1 MDVTP
6 RELRDIDIRE
16 GFRGYNRDDVDEL
29 LERAAATIEGLN
41 ERMRR
46 LTEQVSS
53 VEGQQGQSRETEDML
68 HRTLL
73 LAQRAADEAVAEAQF
88 KARQILDDAESKSR
102 AQLAEAESTAR
113 RQVDSERRRLESEV
127 LELGSRREALL
138 ADVDG
143 LERFES
149 EYRARLRRA
158 LEADLESLA
167 GQGPVAPS
175 ARPPIHDVDLPAPTR
190 RASRRRRADTAAR
203 HRSPRTADA
212 PQPPSTDAGPPTAEI
227 RGLGTW
233 DLPSRATRRR
243 RRRRVQH
250 TAARVDAATRRVTAR
265 RRADAPRTP
274 LFPAEQTDAEPLD
287 DEAFFASLREAVSD
301 QSPLGPRD
309 EIPDSTGS
317 YEDDDA
323 KLRPVPPPPLAA
335 QTFSIRRPADGRL
348 ADRDRLV
355 IRSVS
360 GALGLQEQL
369 PGQDLA
375 GDPVPMRPRPLR
387 RAAPSAAQPGHDA
400 IGDLEALGLAVV
412 VERRGSPR
420 GRVLRAR
427 GRGRARVSSA
437 TATPP
442 SSASANSS
450 CDVARTS
457 TSSGS
462 SRIDRAVDVEH
473 RTRRRSR
480 ARAGSPRRPPS
491 ASCCLHL
498 AA

>member
-53 VEGQQGQSRETEDML
+53 VEGQPAPSRETEDML

-127 LELGSRREALL
+127 IELGSRREALL

-175 ARPPIHDVDLPAPTR
+175 ARPPIHEVDLPAP
-190 RASRRRRADTAAR
+190 SAAP
-203 HRSPRTADA
+203 STPPAPPLGATPQT

-233 DLPSRATRRR
+233 DLPSRAPDAPS
-243 RRRRVQH
+243 
-250 TAARVDAATRRVTAR
+250 AAFTTPQAATSTPSSDAPE
-265 RRADAPRTP
+265 AEAPRTP
-274 LFPAEQTDAEPLD
+274 LFPAEQTDSEPLD

-309 EIPDSTGS
+309 EVPDSTGS

-323 KLRPVPPPPLAA
+323 K
-335 QTFSIRRPADGRL
+335 
-348 ADRDRLV
+348 
-355 IRSVS
+355 S
-360 GALGLQEQL
+360 GLF
-369 PGQDLA
+369 
-375 GDPVPMRPRPLR
+375 
-387 RAAPSAAQPGHDA
+387 
-400 IGDLEALGLAVV
+400 
-412 VERRGSPR
+412 
-420 GRVLRAR
+420 
-427 GRGRARVSSA
+427 
-437 TATPP
+437 
-442 SSASANSS
+442 
-450 CDVARTS
+450 
-457 TSSGS
+457 
-462 SRIDRAVDVEH
+462 
-473 RTRRRSR
+473 RRRR
-480 ARAGSPRRPPS
+480 
-491 ASCCLHL
+491 
-498 AA
+498 

>member
-29 LERAAATIEGLN
+29 LERAAATIDGLN

-102 AQLAEAESTAR
+102 AQLAEAESAAR
-113 RQVDSERRRLESEV
+113 RQVDTERRRLETEV

-175 ARPPIHDVDLPAPTR
+175 ARPPIHEVDLPAPT
-190 RASRRRRADTAAR
+190 ASNASATTDESS
-203 HRSPRTADA
+203 SPAPSTPPLPPLSTPQAPQT
-212 PQPPSTDAGPPTAEI
+212 PQPPTTDAGPPTAEI
-227 RGLGTW
+227 RGLGAW
-233 DLPSRATRRR
+233 DVPTRTPEAPSPAFG
-243 RRRRVQH
+243 
-250 TAARVDAATRRVTAR
+250 AAAAATPPPATDNASS
-265 RRADAPRTP
+265 DAPRTP
-274 LFPAEQTDAEPLD
+274 LFPPEQSADEPLD

-309 EIPDSTGS
+309 ELPDSTGS

-323 KLRPVPPPPLAA
+323 K
-335 QTFSIRRPADGRL
+335 
-348 ADRDRLV
+348 
-355 IRSVS
+355 S
-360 GALGLQEQL
+360 GLF
-369 PGQDLA
+369 
-375 GDPVPMRPRPLR
+375 
-387 RAAPSAAQPGHDA
+387 
-400 IGDLEALGLAVV
+400 
-412 VERRGSPR
+412 
-420 GRVLRAR
+420 
-427 GRGRARVSSA
+427 
-437 TATPP
+437 
-442 SSASANSS
+442 
-450 CDVARTS
+450 
-457 TSSGS
+457 
-462 SRIDRAVDVEH
+462 
-473 RTRRRSR
+473 RRRR
-480 ARAGSPRRPPS
+480 
-491 ASCCLHL
+491 
-498 AA
+498 

>member
-53 VEGQQGQSRETEDML
+53 TEGQPGQSRETEDML

-113 RQVDSERRRLESEV
+113 RQVDSERRRLETEV
-127 LELGSRREALL
+127 IELGSRREALL

-167 GQGPVAPS
+167 GKGPVAPS
-175 ARPPIHDVDLPAPTR
+175 ARPPIHEVDVPSTTSGSTPPAPPLSATPQ
-190 RASRRRRADTAAR
+190 T
-203 HRSPRTADA
+203 

-233 DLPSRATRRR
+233 DLPSRAP
-243 RRRRVQH
+243 
-250 TAARVDAATRRVTAR
+250 
-265 RRADAPRTP
+265 DAPSAAFTTPPAAASPSTPSAPSSSPSSDAPEAEAPRSP
-274 LFPAEQTDAEPLD
+274 LFSSESADSEPLD

-309 EIPDSTGS
+309 EVPDSTGT

-323 KLRPVPPPPLAA
+323 K
-335 QTFSIRRPADGRL
+335 
-348 ADRDRLV
+348 
-355 IRSVS
+355 S
-360 GALGLQEQL
+360 GLF
-369 PGQDLA
+369 
-375 GDPVPMRPRPLR
+375 
-387 RAAPSAAQPGHDA
+387 
-400 IGDLEALGLAVV
+400 
-412 VERRGSPR
+412 
-420 GRVLRAR
+420 
-427 GRGRARVSSA
+427 
-437 TATPP
+437 
-442 SSASANSS
+442 
-450 CDVARTS
+450 
-457 TSSGS
+457 
-462 SRIDRAVDVEH
+462 
-473 RTRRRSR
+473 RRRR
-480 ARAGSPRRPPS
+480 
-491 ASCCLHL
+491 
-498 AA
+498 

>member
-53 VEGQQGQSRETEDML
+53 GEGQPAQTRETEEML

-113 RQVDSERRRLESEV
+113 RQVDTERRRLESEV
-127 LELGSRREALL
+127 IELGSRREALL

-143 LERFES
+143 LEQFES
-149 EYRARLRRA
+149 EYRSRLRRA
-158 LEADLESLA
+158 LEVDLESLA
-167 GQGPVAPS
+167 GKGPVAPS
-175 ARPPIHDVDLPAPTR
+175 ARPPIHEVDLPA
-190 RASRRRRADTAAR
+190 ASAGS
-203 HRSPRTADA
+203 SPSSVPLGATPQT

-233 DLPSRATRRR
+233 DLPSRAPDAPS
-243 RRRRVQH
+243 
-250 TAARVDAATRRVTAR
+250 AAFSSPQAAAPSPTPPAPSSDAAE
-265 RRADAPRTP
+265 ADAPRTP
-274 LFPAEQTDAEPLD
+274 LFASEPADSEPLD

-309 EIPDSTGS
+309 EIPDSSGS

-323 KLRPVPPPPLAA
+323 K
-335 QTFSIRRPADGRL
+335 
-348 ADRDRLV
+348 
-355 IRSVS
+355 S
-360 GALGLQEQL
+360 GLF
-369 PGQDLA
+369 
-375 GDPVPMRPRPLR
+375 
-387 RAAPSAAQPGHDA
+387 
-400 IGDLEALGLAVV
+400 
-412 VERRGSPR
+412 
-420 GRVLRAR
+420 
-427 GRGRARVSSA
+427 
-437 TATPP
+437 
-442 SSASANSS
+442 
-450 CDVARTS
+450 
-457 TSSGS
+457 
-462 SRIDRAVDVEH
+462 
-473 RTRRRSR
+473 RRRR
-480 ARAGSPRRPPS
+480 
-491 ASCCLHL
+491 
-498 AA
+498 